1 MNWISQTAVGLFLM
15 SIPSTDLINRENSA
29 YMVLQQISPKDHPQI
44 LKMPAQDKYIIPTI
58 TVNEI
63 GVTITFS
70 VPVKYQVVCK
80 SKEDY
85 HLDRIFNGF
94 TDEDRNIQILKCELP
109 AGVWLLQIKYTVFN
123 KNYYFEREVVID

>member
-1 MNWISQTAVGLFLM
+1 MNWIHQTAIGLLFM
-15 SIPSTDLINRENSA
+15 SITQICFANGGSSA
-29 YMVLQQISPKDHPQI
+29 KSDMLQTKIVTHVQKTEPI
-44 LKMPAQDKYIIPTI
+44 QDKYIIPTI

-123 KNYYFEREVVID
+123 KNYYFEKEVVID